1 MRQGDNLF
9 EILLSMTVLFNLFDL
24 CITLKL
30 VNRFG
35 VEIELNPLA
44 KMLINNHKHIIL
56 FKLFWV
62 VLYVLVIYKNKNSGI
77 AKVGNVLVFIVYG
90 VLTCYH
96 LINMLLIYV
105 NS

>member
-1 MRQGDNLF
+1 
-9 EILLSMTVLFNLFDL
+9 
-24 CITLKL
+24 
-30 VNRFG
+30 
-35 VEIELNPLA
+35 
-44 KMLINNHKHIIL
+44 MLINNHKHIIL

-96 LINMLLIYV
+96 LINM
-105 NS
+105 